1 MANVEHV
8 LAANVHAAAERLA
21 SCNHLGPHGS
31 FDEYAWCPRCGAVRL
46 KVATIE
52 GDPWQRPA
60 LVSALARVLAPSRPF
75 RSERASGDHLL
86 AVLRELADASDAFI
100 PKQSR
105 FTDALAKARAALWHQ
120 SDEPDPPGHPGN
132 D

>member
-60 LVSALARVLAPSRPF
+60 LVSALARVLALAQPQPLPDEQLIRNA
-75 RSERASGDHLL
+75 RALDLALERARVL
-86 AVLRELADASDAFI
+86 AEHWRA
-100 PKQSR
+100 
-105 FTDALAKARAALWHQ
+105 ARARARAR
-120 SDEPDPPGHPGN
+120 
-132 D
+132 